1 MYTNNRKT
9 NGTTKTIWIKAWEP
23 LGVDLNYSLIL
34 KNNSFCLG
42 VQGLLILAIH
52 AMFFSFLFVRGEK
65 QTFGRI
71 ILSLSAGDGIKLDPD
86 GTGSKHKFRS

>member
-1 MYTNNRKT
+1 M
-9 NGTTKTIWIKAWEP
+9 
-23 LGVDLNYSLIL
+23 GVDLNYSLIL

-52 AMFFSFLFVRGEK
+52 AMFFPSSLSGIFTKLWGK

-71 ILSLSAGDGIKLDPD
+71 ILSPSTGDGISLDPG
-86 GTGSKHKFRS
+86 GTGSKHKFRSQDTV